1 MDSNRHS
8 RARLLDG
15 ATAAAVMSM
24 TTVVIGASDVTDHR
38 DNDRHSS
45 GSVITHTHTHTHMDC
60 TVEPT
65 DCFISDGSSHGQRV
79 RCEMN
84 KCEDMMNMPT
94 LQCEHLDCGELF
106 CHVVPR
112 REQLQ
117 TPRLQLG
124 TWTASQTDSGRPNRG
139 A

>member
-45 GSVITHTHTHTHMDC
+45 GSVITHTHT
-60 TVEPT
+60 
-65 DCFISDGSSHGQRV
+65 
-79 RCEMN
+79 
-84 KCEDMMNMPT
+84 
-94 LQCEHLDCGELF
+94 
-106 CHVVPR
+106 
-112 REQLQ
+112 
-117 TPRLQLG
+117 
-124 TWTASQTDSGRPNRG
+124 WTAPSSRQIVSFRMGLHMGKESDAR
-139 A
+139 

>member
-45 GSVITHTHTHTHMDC
+45 GSVITHTHTHTHGLHRRADRLFHFGWVFTWAKSPMRD
-60 TVEPT
+60 EQMRGH
-65 DCFISDGSSHGQRV
+65 D
-79 RCEMN
+79 
-84 KCEDMMNMPT
+84 
-94 LQCEHLDCGELF
+94 EHANAPL
-106 CHVVPR
+106 
-112 REQLQ
+112 
-117 TPRLQLG
+117 
-124 TWTASQTDSGRPNRG
+124 
-139 A
+139 